1 MIKCEE
7 RDPRNASLGASA
19 RAHCSFRIWPE
30 AHRVGSRA
38 LVLDPHS
45 VLGLESVHFSCL
57 NKNGDIAEA
66 RHILAACR
74 PPNRLARFSLSA
86 TMPVAA
92 YLRVI
97 ERDFADALTS
107 KQRGTDS
114 KDLTLSGQRICFH
127 CGASHH

>member
-7 RDPRNASLGASA
+7 RDPRNASLAASA
-19 RAHCSFRIWPE
+19 GAHCSFRMWPE
-30 AHRVGSRA
+30 GHRVGSRA
-38 LVLDPHS
+38 LALDPYS
-45 VLGLESVHFSCL
+45 VLGLESVLFSCL
-57 NKNGDIAEA
+57 NKNGDIAEL
-66 RHILAACR
+66 RRILAAY
-74 PPNRLARFSLSA
+74 PPPHRLARFSLSA

-114 KDLTLSGQRICFH
+114 KDLTLDGQRICFH